1 MGTTTEHKCYH
12 CGDTCPDENIHIAE
26 KYFCC
31 DGCKLVFEILDQ
43 NDMCNYYDLES
54 RPGIK
59 IKSKPQG
66 EKFAYLDDPGVQQQ
80 LIRYQDEEQTMV
92 MFHIPQIHCASCLWL
107 LENLYK
113 LRPGIESSKVEF
125 VRKQVTITFMQD
137 TISLRQVVELLTSI
151 GYEPALNLGDLEGN
165 SQKKV
170 DRRLFYQL
178 GVAGFA
184 FGNIMLLSF
193 PEYLGMDT
201 SADWSHSSF
210 FGIISFVLALPVFFF
225 SSTSYFTSAW
235 HGIRKGYLN
244 IDIPVALG
252 ILVLFGWSSYEIFSG
267 AGSGYMDSLAGLVFF
282 LLIGKWYQSKTY
294 ERLSFE
300 RDHRSY
306 FPIAITKLVDG
317 HEQAVPLT
325 ALQPGDRILVRNQE
339 LIPAD
344 GILENGSAKIDNSF
358 VTGESKPIIKAIG
371 SQLYAGGRQVGGNI
385 IITLT
390 KQVSQSYLT
399 QLWSHE
405 AFKKQEQEDLTTI
418 ANRVSRYFT
427 PIILA
432 LALGTFVYWAFH
444 DMSWAIRSV
453 AAVLIVACPCALA
466 LASPFTFG
474 NSMRIMG
481 RARTY
486 LKNTGTI
493 ERLAAVDTIVFD
505 KTGTLT
511 RSRHSSIKYHGTELS
526 DHEMGLVRSL
536 VHNSMHPLSQELYGY
551 IDAPADNKVTNF
563 IETEGKGI
571 EALVDHYYVR
581 IGSEKFVSD
590 IAKANAPKATH
601 TRTWVAI
608 NDQVM
613 GYFEF
618 EGQYRD
624 GLSDLVAALKP
635 HYKLAIL
642 SGDNA
647 SEQQRLQT
655 MLGNDVEMLFERS
668 PMDKLEYILNLQQQ
682 GRNVM
687 MVGDG
692 LNDAGALKQSNIG
705 ITISED
711 INNFSPAC
719 DAILDA
725 RQFGKLHQLM
735 RFSRGSINVV
745 RIAFGI
751 SFMYNAIGL
760 FFAMQGLLSPVIAA
774 ILMPVSSLTVVLFS
788 TIGTWWLGN
797 KYGLLDEVVDTDEP
811 NIIKKKE
818 HQLLSEAI

>member
-1 MGTTTEHKCYH
+1 MGTTTKHTCYH
-12 CGDTCPDENIHIAE
+12 CGDKCPDDHIHIAE
-26 KYFCC
+26 KFFCC

-43 NDMCNYYDLES
+43 NDMCAYYDLET
-54 RPGIK
+54 RPGTK
-59 IKSKPQG
+59 IKSSPQG
-66 EKFAYLDDPGVQQQ
+66 DKFAYLDDPGVQQQ
-80 LIRYQDEEQTMV
+80 LIRYQDDEQTVV

-113 LRPGIESSKVEF
+113 LRPGIDSSNVEF
-125 VRKQVTITFMQD
+125 VRKQVTINFQQSE
-137 TISLRQVVELLTSI
+137 ISLRQLVELLASI
-151 GYEPALNLGDLEGN
+151 GYEPALSLGDLEGN

-170 DRRLFYQL
+170 DRKLFYQL

-193 PEYLGMDT
+193 PDYLGMDT

-210 FGIISFVLALPVFFF
+210 FGIISIVLALPVFFY

-235 HGIRKGYLN
+235 HGLRKGYLN
-244 IDIPVALG
+244 IDVPVALG
-252 ILVLFGWSSYEIFSG
+252 ILVLFGWSCYEILSG
-267 AGSGYMDSLAGLVFF
+267 LGSGYMDSLAGLVFF

-317 HEQAVPLT
+317 EELAVPLT
-325 ALQPGDRILVRNQE
+325 SLQPGDRILVRNQE

-344 GILENGSAKIDNSF
+344 GLLESKSAKIDNSF
-358 VTGESKPIIKAIG
+358 VTGEAKPIVKVQGA
-371 SQLYAGGRQVGGNI
+371 QLYAGGRQVGGNI
-385 IITLT
+385 ILTLT

-399 QLWSHE
+399 QLWSHD
-405 AFKKQEQEDLTTI
+405 AFKKEEHDDLTTI

-432 LALGTFVYWAFH
+432 LALGTFMFWVFK

-474 NSMRIMG
+474 NAMRILG
-481 RARTY
+481 RAKTY

-493 ERLAAVDTIVFD
+493 ERMAAVDTIVFD
-505 KTGTLT
+505 KTGTIT
-511 RSRHSSIKYHGTELS
+511 QSRHRSITYQGSKLNEHDL
-526 DHEMGLVRSL
+526 GLVRSL
-536 VHNSMHPLSQELYGY
+536 AHNSLHPLSQELYNF
-551 IDAPADNKVTNF
+551 INADADLNVSNF
-563 IETEGKGI
+563 IESEGKGI
-571 EALVDHYYVR
+571 EGMVDAYYVR

-590 IAKANAPKATH
+590 IAKTDAPKATH
-601 TRTWVAI
+601 TRTWIAI
-608 NDQVM
+608 NNEVK

-618 EGQYRD
+618 EGQYRE
-624 GLSDLVAALKP
+624 GLNEIISALKP

-647 SEQQRLQT
+647 GEEENLKKL
-655 MLGNDVEMLFERS
+655 MGNDVEMLFNRT
-668 PMDKLEYILNLQQQ
+668 PMDKLEYIMTLQQQ
-682 GRNVM
+682 GHNVM

-692 LNDAGALKQSNIG
+692 LNDAGALKQSNVG
-705 ITISED
+705 VTISED
-711 INNFSPAC
+711 VNNFSPAC

-725 RQFGKLHQLM
+725 RQFSRLHQLM
-735 RFSRGSINVV
+735 RYSKGAINVV

-751 SFMYNAIGL
+751 SFMYNAFGL
-760 FFAMQGLLSPVIAA
+760 FFAMQGLLSPVMAA
-774 ILMPVSSLTVVLFS
+774 ILMPVSSFTVVLFS
-788 TIGTWWLGN
+788 TLATWWLGN
-797 KYGLLDEVVDTDEP
+797 KYGLLNELPEQTEANHEKEP
-811 NIIKKKE
+811 TSPTLTK
-818 HQLLSEAI
+818 AV

>member
-1 MGTTTEHKCYH
+1 MGTTTKHTCYH
-12 CGDTCPDENIHIAE
+12 CGDNCPDDHIHIAE

-43 NDMCNYYDLES
+43 NDMCNYYDLEAK
-54 RPGIK
+54 PGTK

-66 EKFAYLDDPGVQQQ
+66 NKFAYLDDLGVQKQ
-80 LIRYQDEEQTMV
+80 LIRYQDDEQTVV

-125 VRKQVTITFMQD
+125 VKKQVTINFQQEQ
-137 TISLRQVVELLTSI
+137 ISLRQLVELLASI
-151 GYEPALNLGDLEGN
+151 GYGPALNFGDLEGN

-170 DRRLFYQL
+170 DRKLFYQL

-193 PEYLGMDT
+193 PDYLGMDT
-201 SADWSHSSF
+201 SADWAHSQF
-210 FGIISFVLALPVFFF
+210 FGLISIVLALPVFLY
-225 SSTSYFTSAW
+225 SSTGYFTSAW
-235 HGIRKGYLN
+235 HGLRKGFLN
-244 IDIPVALG
+244 IDVPVALG
-252 ILVLFGWSSYEIFSG
+252 ILVLFFWSCYEILSG
-267 AGSGYMDSLAGLVFF
+267 LGSGYMDSLAGLVFF

-306 FPIAITKLVDG
+306 FPIAITKLIDG
-317 HEQAVPLT
+317 EEQAVPLT
-325 ALQPGDRILVRNQE
+325 SLQPGDRILVRNQE

-344 GILENGSAKIDNSF
+344 GILESENAKIDNSF
-358 VTGESKPIIKAIG
+358 VTGEAKPIIRMQGA
-371 SQLYAGGRQVGGNI
+371 QLYAGGRQVGGNI
-385 IITLT
+385 ILTLT

-399 QLWSHE
+399 QLWSHD

-432 LALGTFVYWAFH
+432 LALGTFVFWAFK

-453 AAVLIVACPCALA
+453 AAVLIVACPCAFA

-474 NSMRIMG
+474 NAMRILG
-481 RARTY
+481 RAKTY

-505 KTGTLT
+505 KTGTITQT
-511 RSRHSSIKYHGTELS
+511 RHRSIQYKGTELS
-526 DHEMGLVRSL
+526 EHDLSLVRSL
-536 VHNSMHPLSQELYGY
+536 VHNSLHPLSQELYNH
-551 IDAPADNKVTNF
+551 IKTDTAHHVTNF

-571 EALVDHYYVR
+571 EGLVDHYYVR
-581 IGSEKFVSD
+581 VGSERFVSD
-590 IAKANAPKATH
+590 IAKVNAPSANH

-608 NDQVM
+608 NDKVM

-618 EGQYRD
+618 EGQYRE
-624 GLSDLVAALKP
+624 GLNEIVAALKP
-635 HYKLAIL
+635 HYKLAVL

-647 SEQQRLQT
+647 AEEKNLKAL
-655 MLGNDVEMLFERS
+655 MGDDVEMLFHRS
-668 PMDKLEYILNLQQQ
+668 PMDKLEYILDLQQR
-682 GRNVM
+682 GHNVM

-692 LNDAGALKQSNIG
+692 LNDAGALKQSNVG
-705 ITISED
+705 VTISED
-711 INNFSPAC
+711 VNNFSPAC

-725 RQFGKLHQLM
+725 RQFGKLHHIM

-745 RIAFGI
+745 RMAFGI
-751 SFMYNAIGL
+751 SFMYNAFGL
-760 FFAMQGLLSPVIAA
+760 FFAMQGLLNPVMAA

-788 TIGTWWLGN
+788 TLGTWWLGN
-797 KYGLLDEVVDTDEP
+797 KYGLLQDLTDEAL
-811 NIIKKKE
+811 NAIE
-818 HQLLSEAI
+818 QEQETTLAEAV